1 MYKIFKFLFSR
12 IYNSTNRSAG
22 KKDQNLKTASA
33 LMGFLI
39 AFNVISIF
47 CIPLILFNSQYSL
60 IVYILIG
67 AITVLIVSGY
77 LRIKG
82 RYKMILQ
89 EVDDYADETKLKLKR
104 ISAIYIIISI
114 SLFAWVWFKINVLPF

>member
-1 MYKIFKFLFSR
+1 MFKVLKFLFSR
-12 IYNSTNRSAG
+12 IYNSYKPPLG
-22 KKDQNLKTASA
+22 KNEHKLKMASA
-33 LMGFLI
+33 LMSFLI

-114 SLFAWVWFKINVLPF
+114 SLFAWVRFKTNVLPF